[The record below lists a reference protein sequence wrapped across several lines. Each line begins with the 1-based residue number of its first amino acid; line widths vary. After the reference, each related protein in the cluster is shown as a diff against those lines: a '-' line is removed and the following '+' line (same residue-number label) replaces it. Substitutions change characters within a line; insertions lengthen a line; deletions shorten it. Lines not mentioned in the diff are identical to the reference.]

1 MGLEN
6 ECMVT
11 QGEPSRIVV
20 QKEQAGGGL
29 FWLACIVIVLLLIHF
44 SCQAGTATGYVGNI
58 CEKGLSPIDFL
69 GILCCAPLYLLVI
82 VLLSGGL
89 RIW

>member
-1 MGLEN
+1 MRLQMEAM
-6 ECMVT
+6 ET
-11 QGEPSRIVV
+11 QSGQGRIVIH
-20 QKEQAGGGL
+20 KEHAGSGL
-29 FWLACIVIVLLLIHF
+29 FWFACIAITLLLIHF

-58 CEKGLSPIDFL
+58 CQNGMSPIDFL

>member
-1 MGLEN
+1 MGLEK
-6 ECMVT
+6 ERMASEA
-11 QGEPSRIVV
+11 GEGRIIVH
-20 QKEQAGGGL
+20 KEQAGGGL
-29 FWLACIVIVLLLIHF
+29 FWLSCIVLALLLIHF
-44 SCQAGTATGYVGNI
+44 SCQAGTATGYVGDI
-58 CEKGLSPIDFL
+58 CEKGLSPVDFL